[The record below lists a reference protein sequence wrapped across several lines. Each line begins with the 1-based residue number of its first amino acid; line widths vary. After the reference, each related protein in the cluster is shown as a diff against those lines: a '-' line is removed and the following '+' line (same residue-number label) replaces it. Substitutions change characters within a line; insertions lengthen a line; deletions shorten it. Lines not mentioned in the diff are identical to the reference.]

1 MRSSQFPTMGET
13 GKHYYNELRVSP
25 TKTVPLVQCGCK
37 LGANS
42 PFTLLLVPLD
52 TITWRAKQVSEFN
65 NWEDI
70 LEFGIQIL
78 KLHAQCSFWF
88 CDHTGGKHLPLE
100 KPSLNSPH
108 LKKSRVATCKTFLV
122 HSWLSR
128 VHYFAFFKYLGHF
141 ETIPNNA
148 RCFNSS
154 VTSLFDASRQKLCS
168 IY

>member
-42 PFTLLLVPLD
+42 PFTLPLVPLH
-52 TITWRAKQVSEFN
+52 TITWRAKQISEFN

-78 KLHAQCSFWF
+78 KLYAQFCVCSFRF
-88 CDHTGGKHLPLE
+88 CDHTDGKHLPLE
-100 KPSLNSPH
+100 KPSLKSPH

-128 VHYFAFFKYLGHF
+128 AHYF
-141 ETIPNNA
+141 
-148 RCFNSS
+148 CFLQISWS
-154 VTSLFDASRQKLCS
+154 FWDYPQ
-168 IY
+168 